1 MRCWEARHQIETAEK
16 VRQALPL
23 FQTQHVRI
31 CLESQNLQGWQGF
44 SLHLQAKRRPLVCL
58 PLQFL
63 PWNQKSSPV
72 QRLGNEV
79 MVTPWS
85 LQWGPKIASKEIVA
99 FGEVP
104 LKLDFQWSLIGL
116 PMCPS
121 TGATSAKQVSINY
134 LELPKKTASVIV
146 CNVAQDGSNIS
157 RPPKFNSWE
166 LFI

>member
-1 MRCWEARHQIETAEK
+1 
-16 VRQALPL
+16 
-23 FQTQHVRI
+23 
-31 CLESQNLQGWQGF
+31 
-44 SLHLQAKRRPLVCL
+44 
-58 PLQFL
+58 
-63 PWNQKSSPV
+63 
-72 QRLGNEV
+72 